1 MCGLTS
7 ATVTPLAGK
16 NRRGR
21 ACVVPNTGGCAE
33 DDTILP
39 KQHSVCG
46 AEARATLKQSAYCA
60 PESLDACLCLQT
72 LGEALHPKLH
82 CVPPGGTMDP
92 PQTLLS
98 HMQRRC
104 LETARPGKML
114 ADSVTHLQLIE
125 RIETDYAVIEMY
137 YTKIERTD
145 VFHTCVDG
153 SNRKH
158 LSEEWRT

>member
-92 PQTLLS
+92 PQTLLG
-98 HMQRRC
+98 HLQRRC
-104 LETARPGKML
+104 LETARPGRRL
-114 ADSVTHLQLIE
+114 AENVAHLQLLESMAVYNNVSCIGSVPYNHR
-125 RIETDYAVIEMY
+125 RIEVHH
-137 YTKIERTD
+137 RTTGIPEQIQA
-145 VFHTCVDG
+145 HT
-153 SNRKH
+153 
-158 LSEEWRT
+158 